1 MPSISITS
9 EVFHPG
15 PNFTLFSELSVE
27 KRRRK
32 SPAFRVDHPEM
43 SISSTLQRFLSAES
57 NSTTEDVSQLEILKE
72 VALPQYANACYRFV
86 QFDMS
91 NFARSKL
98 LQFSMY

>member
-1 MPSISITS
+1 M
-9 EVFHPG
+9 
-15 PNFTLFSELSVE
+15 
-27 KRRRK
+27 
-32 SPAFRVDHPEM
+32 
-43 SISSTLQRFLSAES
+43 SAES